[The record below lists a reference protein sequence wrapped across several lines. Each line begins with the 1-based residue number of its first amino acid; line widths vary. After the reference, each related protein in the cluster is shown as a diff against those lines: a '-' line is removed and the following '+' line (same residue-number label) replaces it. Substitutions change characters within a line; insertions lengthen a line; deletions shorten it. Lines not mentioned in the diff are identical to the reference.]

1 MTARWSG
8 VARRIASAKSVRR
21 STGDLEVERRR
32 VSHGA
37 RRQSPKVMF
46 RHGCSWRE
54 TSVVETDSRHL
65 GAATKGWLRGRTR
78 RRVER
83 RRRPV
88 TRNGVHGHCPPQ
100 KGAPGRQRSK
110 GRRRPLA
117 DGSAKTSWS
126 VFEPKSNSWKARGV
140 LSFRER

>member
-8 VARRIASAKSVRR
+8 VVRGSAAPRASALQKAISMSNVGGFP
-21 STGDLEVERRR
+21 TALG
-32 VSHGA
+32 G
-37 RRQSPKVMF
+37 QSPEVMF

-65 GAATKGWLRGRTR
+65 GAATEGWLQGRTR

-100 KGAPGRQRSK
+100 KGAPGKQRSK
-110 GRRRPLA
+110 GRRRPLG